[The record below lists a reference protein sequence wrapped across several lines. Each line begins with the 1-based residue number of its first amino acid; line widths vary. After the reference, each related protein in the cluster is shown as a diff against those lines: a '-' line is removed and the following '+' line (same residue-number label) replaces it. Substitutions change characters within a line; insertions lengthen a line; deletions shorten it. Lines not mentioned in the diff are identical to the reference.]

1 MLPDEE
7 GRSSTPENDVA
18 EAWQREISRRLQQI
32 DCGEVE
38 LIPWEE
44 AEQRLWSKVHC

>member
-7 GRSSTPENDVA
+7 GISSTFENDVA
-18 EAWQREISRRLQQI
+18 EAWDREIARRLQQI
-32 DCGEVE
+32 DSGEVE

-44 AEQRLWSKVHC
+44 AERRLWSKVRS